1 MVIETS
7 SGFEGYM
14 FHLNIGNEDEQS
26 VIVDNTTINYQGMS
40 NAMEITMTSETE
52 YWIP

>member
-26 VIVDNTTINYQGMS
+26 VIVDNTTISENMS

-52 YWIP
+52 YWI